1 MKQFGTTYESIQLAT
16 GERVAAK
23 AIENKEVRI
32 MKQVRVTK
40 KAYNEAG
47 ACNEAVAQSESER
60 SKLGQFNIYRR
71 AIGRCVFKGDEAAY
85 SSGGRAEGGGDNEA
99 AMKLPIAVE
108 DVRREVAIMKLL
120 SGHPNVVQFIDV
132 FEDTDFVYICMEI
145 CEGGELLDRILS
157 KRENR
162 YSEKDAAGVVR
173 QMLSVVAKCHLHG
186 VVHRDLKP
194 ENFLFK
200 SKAEDALLKATDFGL
215 SDFRKPGKH
224 FTDVVGSAYYVAP
237 EVLKR
242 RSGPESDVWSIGV
255 ITYILLSGRRPF
267 WDRTE
272 AGIFNEVL
280 KKRPDFREKPWPNV
294 SSSAKDFVKKLL
306 KKDPRARPTAAQ
318 ALSHKWVKEG
328 GDASSVPLDIAVL
341 SNMREFVK
349 YSRLKQMALKAL
361 ATTLEENEVQALR
374 DQFNAMDI
382 NKDGTITID
391 EIRQA
396 LSHDLPFEVKESR
409 VLQILQ
415 AMDTNCD
422 GIIDFDEFVA
432 ATLHVQQLEE
442 ADSTKWQE
450 RSRAAFAQ
458 FDRDN
463 DGYIDAEELRMA
475 AQVNFPL
482 DNLIAEADTDG
493 DGRISLPD
501 HAHAHSHDHSHSHG
515 HHHHHHHCCPSPTTL
530 NAAQRAL
537 LSLFSFLRL
546 APLADRMRESAPL
559 ASLSLALCLAAY
571 AVPLLVPLV
580 VQMQSQPLVVQMLQT
595 GLVAAAFPLTAIPA
609 TMDALVDI
617 AGGAVNIHVLMT
629 VAALA
634 SAAMGNALEGTLLLA
649 MFSISHIAEHYF
661 TEKALGDLRSLQD
674 NNPSTALLIDP
685 SCLSSVG
692 ASTAAAASENGA
704 SGGSNSSISN
714 GSSNGSSSSS
724 SSSSGD
730 GGSERRE
737 GGVVFPGLAALSW
750 SEVPV
755 ADVPVGAMVLVK
767 AGEVV
772 PLDGTVRFGRS
783 LVTAEHLTGT
793 YLSLPSLLLC
803 SFIFSPHPSGRPP
816 RWHRPLRPFP
826 SHHRAPHQVV
836 PLDGTVRFGRSLV
849 TTEHLTGEAHPVE
862 KLPGNTLPGGSRT
875 VDGFLVVET
884 SRKWSEST
892 VARIMQL
899 TEQASSPGVR
909 GSLYRALAVMVAASP
924 CALAVAPL
932 AYFCALTACAAK
944 VSPVLFGWPF
954 LSSPGVRGSL
964 YRALAVMVAASP
976 CALAV
981 APLAYFCA
989 LTACVGKVR
998 LSRSPSS
1005 SRSRVELARGEGV
1018 TVPGTGRLAVM
1029 VAASPCAL
1037 AVAPLAYF
1045 CALTACARKGIL
1057 LKGGHALDATAACDT
1072 VAFDKTGT
1080 LTTGQLALRFIQPL
1094 HSHAP
1099 HTTPSLLTPSSP
1111 VPPSDSTPS
1120 SPSSSTSSPFS
1131 SSSSSASSSSSSPN
1145 FVESEKF
1152 WEDCAMEGT
1161 GGVRRHSHEWEET
1174 GVVVEC
1180 SSASCEAEALA
1191 VAAALEQA
1199 ATHPISRCVR
1209 LGVEW
1214 VSVGMLSRVKA
1225 RQAWW
1230 WSAAVR
1236 AVRRRRWQWLLL
1248 SSKPPRTPLPAGAGA
1263 RAYPAPLSDSLLFF
1277 PTLPHPHHQQ
1287 GATRGCRQQASYS
1300 DRSERGSAAVPGRGL
1315 TSQPLPTP
1323 PSLLVPLLPSPLHRA
1338 LQEDADSRRAT
1349 LTGVSVDQLALQE
1362 YADTRRATL
1371 TGVSVDQLQLVPG
1384 RKLTHSPLFLLFFPR
1399 VLPDRALQ
1407 EYADTRR
1414 ATLTGVSV
1422 DQLQLVPGRKLTH
1435 SPLFLL
1441 FFPRVL
1447 PDRALQEYADTRR
1460 ATLTGVSVDQLQL
1473 VPGRKL
1479 THSPLFLLFFP
1490 RVLPDRAL
1498 QEYADTRR
1506 ATLTGVSVDQLQLV
1520 PGRKLTHSP
1529 LFLLFFPRVLPDR
1542 ALREY
1547 AARRASLTG
1556 VNVDQLQ
1563 LVPGRGLNPPSFR
1576 PLPFSPTSHL
1586 HRALQE
1592 YADSRRATLTGWGA
1606 VRCWLSERDVDQLQL
1621 VPGRGLTATISSMP
1635 GESDRWG
1642 PHEARIGSLDFIAEV
1657 AEDRWASR
1665 AAAGTVQGGDG
1676 FDRDKAARASGA
1688 AAADTPSVSQ
1698 SNPPPPPTLPPSD
1711 LIRAALAVGQK
1722 VTLFHF
1728 EDQLRPGAKEV
1739 VRQLQQQGGLRVQML
1754 TGDHAASAHRVAAAV
1769 GIEGGEVEA
1778 GLRPEDKLRAVEEM
1792 TGRMGREG
1800 RGGVLMVGDGIN
1812 DAPALAAATVG
1823 VVLAERASAT
1833 AVAAADVLLLK
1844 DNISEL
1850 PFLVAKA
1857 RQTTLIVKQSVALAL
1872 TYILLALLPAIPS
1885 LPLFPFACAPPVPF
1899 LQPHPCPP
1907 PHQVKQSVALALT
1920 CILLALLPALLGHM
1934 PLWLTVCA
1942 VGTLNPAPLRRP
1954 GLTSPLLPSPC
1965 SGYTSGVAS

>member
-32 MKQVRVTK
+32 MKQMKLPIAAADR
-40 KAYNEAG
+40 AEGGGDNEA
-47 ACNEAVAQSESER
+47 A
-60 SKLGQFNIYRR
+60 
-71 AIGRCVFKGDEAAY
+71 
-85 SSGGRAEGGGDNEA
+85 GGRAEGGGDNEA
-99 AMKLPIAVE
+99 AVGP
-108 DVRREVAIMKLL
+108 
-120 SGHPNVVQFIDV
+120 SNVVQFIDV
-132 FEDTDFVYICMEI
+132 FEDTDFVYILHGVSAVALAGTSDTIAATSCMSSAWSECI
-145 CEGGELLDRILS
+145 VAEYDASSHVIPTALPSFLRFLPPPSLFYIDCSPFLPSPAPPDCSSPLLHPLPHPLTPPLPSSMAESPLWLIVACYLLHPVASPRPLHPTRPHPHHPHPHPHPPS
-157 KRENR
+157 P
-162 YSEKDAAGVVR
+162 STLHSPSTPPSPSPSPSPCPPPPSPTPPFCTSGVVR

-493 DGRISLPD
+493 DGRISLPEQVAAKARESLTGPAAVAMAASVSRSASAAPLIC

-724 SSSSGD
+724 SSSSSGGGD

-783 LVTAEHLTGT
+783 LVT
-793 YLSLPSLLLC
+793 
-803 SFIFSPHPSGRPP
+803 
-816 RWHRPLRPFP
+816 
-826 SHHRAPHQVV
+826 
-836 PLDGTVRFGRSLV
+836 
-849 TTEHLTGEAHPVE
+849 TEHLTGEAHPVE

-875 VDGFLVVET
+875 IDGFLVVET

-899 TEQASSPGVR
+899 TEQARSQKPPLQRWLDKFSEKYSQAVVGLSVGVAVLGPLLFGWPLLSSPGVR

-932 AYFCALTACAAK
+932 AYFCALTACAA
-944 VSPVLFGWPF
+944 
-954 LSSPGVRGSL
+954 
-964 YRALAVMVAASP
+964 
-976 CALAV
+976 
-981 APLAYFCA
+981 
-989 LTACVGKVR
+989 
-998 LSRSPSS
+998 
-1005 SRSRVELARGEGV
+1005 
-1018 TVPGTGRLAVM
+1018 
-1029 VAASPCAL
+1029 
-1037 AVAPLAYF
+1037 
-1045 CALTACARKGIL
+1045 KGIL

-1161 GGVRRHSHEWEET
+1161 GGVRRHSHEWEESFESTQKSPGVRRHSHEWEET

-1199 ATHPISRCVR
+1199 ATHPI
-1209 LGVEW
+1209 
-1214 VSVGMLSRVKA
+1214 
-1225 RQAWW
+1225 
-1230 WSAAVR
+1230 
-1236 AVRRRRWQWLLL
+1236 
-1248 SSKPPRTPLPAGAGA
+1248 A
-1263 RAYPAPLSDSLLFF
+1263 RAL
-1277 PTLPHPHHQQ
+1277 
-1287 GATRGCRQQASYS
+1287 R
-1300 DRSERGSAAVPGRGL
+1300 
-1315 TSQPLPTP
+1315 
-1323 PSLLVPLLPSPLHRA
+1323 
-1338 LQEDADSRRAT
+1338 
-1349 LTGVSVDQLALQE
+1349 E
-1362 YADTRRATL
+1362 YADSRRATL

-1384 RKLTHSPLFLLFFPR
+1384 R
-1399 VLPDRALQ
+1399 
-1407 EYADTRR
+1407 
-1414 ATLTGVSV
+1414 
-1422 DQLQLVPGRKLTH
+1422 
-1435 SPLFLL
+1435 
-1441 FFPRVL
+1441 
-1447 PDRALQEYADTRR
+1447 
-1460 ATLTGVSVDQLQL
+1460 
-1473 VPGRKL
+1473 
-1479 THSPLFLLFFP
+1479 
-1490 RVLPDRAL
+1490 
-1498 QEYADTRR
+1498 
-1506 ATLTGVSVDQLQLV
+1506 
-1520 PGRKLTHSP
+1520 
-1529 LFLLFFPRVLPDR
+1529 
-1542 ALREY
+1542 
-1547 AARRASLTG
+1547 
-1556 VNVDQLQ
+1556 
-1563 LVPGRGLNPPSFR
+1563 
-1576 PLPFSPTSHL
+1576 
-1586 HRALQE
+1586 
-1592 YADSRRATLTGWGA
+1592 
-1606 VRCWLSERDVDQLQL
+1606 
-1621 VPGRGLTATISSMP
+1621 GLTATISSLP

-1872 TYILLALLPAIPS
+1872 T
-1885 LPLFPFACAPPVPF
+1885 
-1899 LQPHPCPP
+1899 
-1907 PHQVKQSVALALT
+1907 

-1934 PLWLTVCA
+1934 PLWLTVLLHEG
-1942 VGTLNPAPLRRP
+1942 GTLLVCLNSIRALNPAPLRRP
-1954 GLTSPLLPSPC
+1954 GLTSRLLQRAQLLLQRLVGQQDASTI
-1965 SGYTSGVAS
+1965 GNGAAAKGGVPTAGTP

>member
-1 MKQFGTTYESIQLAT
+1 
-16 GERVAAK
+16 
-23 AIENKEVRI
+23 
-32 MKQVRVTK
+32 
-40 KAYNEAG
+40 
-47 ACNEAVAQSESER
+47 
-60 SKLGQFNIYRR
+60 
-71 AIGRCVFKGDEAAY
+71 
-85 SSGGRAEGGGDNEA
+85 
-99 AMKLPIAVE
+99 MKLPIAVE

-501 HAHAHSHDHSHSHG
+501 ESSVPLITGTPVAGARAGARRRANIRCHSSAGAGGSDGIRAGDLVTNAGEGETKARGIGHG
-515 HHHHHHHCCPSPTTL
+515 HEEKQDDH
-530 NAAQRAL
+530 AQRAL

-580 VQMQSQPLVVQMLQT
+580 VQMQSQPLVLQMLQT
-595 GLVAAAFPLTAIPA
+595 GLVAAALPLTAIPA

-634 SAAMGNALEGTLLLA
+634 SVAMGNALEGTLLLA

-704 SGGSNSSISN
+704 SGGSNSSNSN
-714 GSSNGSSSSS
+714 GSSNGSSSS

-783 LVTAEHLTGT
+783 LVTAEHLTSPAPT
-793 YLSLPSLLLC
+793 FFFLPCCSALSY
-803 SFIFSPHPSGRPP
+803 FPP
-816 RWHRPLRPFP
+816 TL
-826 SHHRAPHQVV
+826 QVV
-836 PLDGTVRFGRSLV
+836 PLDGTVHFGRSLV
-849 TTEHLTGEAHPVE
+849 TAEHLTGEAHPVE
-862 KLPGNTLPGGSRT
+862 KLPGNSLPGGSRT
-875 VDGFLVVET
+875 VDSFLVVET
-884 SRKWSEST
+884 SRKCAQLARGAG
-892 VARIMQL
+892 VAVSGSSSDGGGIAL
-899 TEQASSPGVR
+899 SPGVR

-944 VSPVLFGWPF
+944 GILLKG
-954 LSSPGVRGSL
+954 GH
-964 YRALAVMVAASP
+964 ALDATAACDTS
-976 CALAV
+976 
-981 APLAYFCA
+981 
-989 LTACVGKVR
+989 
-998 LSRSPSS
+998 
-1005 SRSRVELARGEGV
+1005 
-1018 TVPGTGRLAVM
+1018 
-1029 VAASPCAL
+1029 
-1037 AVAPLAYF
+1037 
-1045 CALTACARKGIL
+1045 IL

-1080 LTTGQLALRFIQPL
+1080 LTTGQLAL
-1094 HSHAP
+1094 
-1099 HTTPSLLTPSSP
+1099 
-1111 VPPSDSTPS
+1111 
-1120 SPSSSTSSPFS
+1120 
-1131 SSSSSASSSSSSPN
+1131 
-1145 FVESEKF
+1145 
-1152 WEDCAMEGT
+1152 
-1161 GGVRRHSHEWEET
+1161 
-1174 GVVVEC
+1174 
-1180 SSASCEAEALA
+1180 
-1191 VAAALEQA
+1191 
-1199 ATHPISRCVR
+1199 
-1209 LGVEW
+1209 
-1214 VSVGMLSRVKA
+1214 
-1225 RQAWW
+1225 
-1230 WSAAVR
+1230 
-1236 AVRRRRWQWLLL
+1236 
-1248 SSKPPRTPLPAGAGA
+1248 
-1263 RAYPAPLSDSLLFF
+1263 
-1277 PTLPHPHHQQ
+1277 
-1287 GATRGCRQQASYS
+1287 
-1300 DRSERGSAAVPGRGL
+1300 
-1315 TSQPLPTP
+1315 P
-1323 PSLLVPLLPSPLHRA
+1323 PSL
-1338 LQEDADSRRAT
+1338 
-1349 LTGVSVDQLALQE
+1349 
-1362 YADTRRATL
+1362 
-1371 TGVSVDQLQLVPG
+1371 
-1384 RKLTHSPLFLLFFPR
+1384 
-1399 VLPDRALQ
+1399 
-1407 EYADTRR
+1407 
-1414 ATLTGVSV
+1414 
-1422 DQLQLVPGRKLTH
+1422 
-1435 SPLFLL
+1435 
-1441 FFPRVL
+1441 
-1447 PDRALQEYADTRR
+1447 
-1460 ATLTGVSVDQLQL
+1460 
-1473 VPGRKL
+1473 
-1479 THSPLFLLFFP
+1479 
-1490 RVLPDRAL
+1490 
-1498 QEYADTRR
+1498 
-1506 ATLTGVSVDQLQLV
+1506 
-1520 PGRKLTHSP
+1520 
-1529 LFLLFFPRVLPDR
+1529 
-1542 ALREY
+1542 
-1547 AARRASLTG
+1547 
-1556 VNVDQLQ
+1556 
-1563 LVPGRGLNPPSFR
+1563 
-1576 PLPFSPTSHL
+1576 PF
-1586 HRALQE
+1586 
-1592 YADSRRATLTGWGA
+1592 
-1606 VRCWLSERDVDQLQL
+1606 
-1621 VPGRGLTATISSMP
+1621 
-1635 GESDRWG
+1635 
-1642 PHEARIGSLDFIAEV
+1642 
-1657 AEDRWASR
+1657 
-1665 AAAGTVQGGDG
+1665 
-1676 FDRDKAARASGA
+1676 
-1688 AAADTPSVSQ
+1688 
-1698 SNPPPPPTLPPSD
+1698 LPPLVLSS
-1711 LIRAALAVGQK
+1711 IPSGYS
-1722 VTLFHF
+1722 T
-1728 EDQLRPGAKEV
+1728 
-1739 VRQLQQQGGLRVQML
+1739 
-1754 TGDHAASAHRVAAAV
+1754 
-1769 GIEGGEVEA
+1769 EGGA
-1778 GLRPEDKLRAVEEM
+1778 RF
-1792 TGRMGREG
+1792 GRH
-1800 RGGVLMVGDGIN
+1800 
-1812 DAPALAAATVG
+1812 
-1823 VVLAERASAT
+1823 S
-1833 AVAAADVLLLK
+1833 
-1844 DNISEL
+1844 S
-1850 PFLVAKA
+1850 
-1857 RQTTLIVKQSVALAL
+1857 
-1872 TYILLALLPAIPS
+1872 
-1885 LPLFPFACAPPVPF
+1885 
-1899 LQPHPCPP
+1899 
-1907 PHQVKQSVALALT
+1907 
-1920 CILLALLPALLGHM
+1920 
-1934 PLWLTVCA
+1934 
-1942 VGTLNPAPLRRP
+1942 
-1954 GLTSPLLPSPC
+1954 
-1965 SGYTSGVAS
+1965 

>member
-60 SKLGQFNIYRR
+60 SKL
-71 AIGRCVFKGDEAAY
+71 DEAAY

-99 AMKLPIAVE
+99 AVSTQFSNPTTLSGPLLPPPPFPPHPIPPSPQPPSPRPQMKLPIAVE

-463 DGYIDAEELRMA
+463 DGYIDAEELRM
-475 AQVNFPL
+475 V
-482 DNLIAEADTDG
+482 T
-493 DGRISLPD
+493 
-501 HAHAHSHDHSHSHG
+501 
-515 HHHHHHHCCPSPTTL
+515 
-530 NAAQRAL
+530 QRAL

-724 SSSSGD
+724 SSSSSGD

-783 LVTAEHLTGT
+783 LVT
-793 YLSLPSLLLC
+793 
-803 SFIFSPHPSGRPP
+803 
-816 RWHRPLRPFP
+816 
-826 SHHRAPHQVV
+826 
-836 PLDGTVRFGRSLV
+836 
-849 TTEHLTGEAHPVE
+849 TEHLTGEAHPVE
-862 KLPGNTLPGGSRT
+862 KLPGNTLPGGSHT

-899 TEQASSPGVR
+899 TEQARSQKPPLQRWLDKFSEKYSQAVVGLSVGVAVLGPVLFGWPLLSSPGVR

-932 AYFCALTACAAK
+932 AYFCALTACAA
-944 VSPVLFGWPF
+944 
-954 LSSPGVRGSL
+954 
-964 YRALAVMVAASP
+964 
-976 CALAV
+976 
-981 APLAYFCA
+981 
-989 LTACVGKVR
+989 
-998 LSRSPSS
+998 
-1005 SRSRVELARGEGV
+1005 
-1018 TVPGTGRLAVM
+1018 
-1029 VAASPCAL
+1029 
-1037 AVAPLAYF
+1037 
-1045 CALTACARKGIL
+1045 KGIL

-1199 ATHPISRCVR
+1199 ATHPI
-1209 LGVEW
+1209 
-1214 VSVGMLSRVKA
+1214 A
-1225 RQAWW
+1225 R
-1230 WSAAVR
+1230 
-1236 AVRRRRWQWLLL
+1236 
-1248 SSKPPRTPLPAGAGA
+1248 
-1263 RAYPAPLSDSLLFF
+1263 
-1277 PTLPHPHHQQ
+1277 
-1287 GATRGCRQQASYS
+1287 
-1300 DRSERGSAAVPGRGL
+1300 
-1315 TSQPLPTP
+1315 
-1323 PSLLVPLLPSPLHRA
+1323 
-1338 LQEDADSRRAT
+1338 
-1349 LTGVSVDQLALQE
+1349 ALQE
-1362 YADTRRATL
+1362 YADSRRATL

-1384 RKLTHSPLFLLFFPR
+1384 R
-1399 VLPDRALQ
+1399 
-1407 EYADTRR
+1407 
-1414 ATLTGVSV
+1414 
-1422 DQLQLVPGRKLTH
+1422 
-1435 SPLFLL
+1435 
-1441 FFPRVL
+1441 
-1447 PDRALQEYADTRR
+1447 
-1460 ATLTGVSVDQLQL
+1460 
-1473 VPGRKL
+1473 
-1479 THSPLFLLFFP
+1479 
-1490 RVLPDRAL
+1490 
-1498 QEYADTRR
+1498 
-1506 ATLTGVSVDQLQLV
+1506 
-1520 PGRKLTHSP
+1520 
-1529 LFLLFFPRVLPDR
+1529 
-1542 ALREY
+1542 
-1547 AARRASLTG
+1547 
-1556 VNVDQLQ
+1556 
-1563 LVPGRGLNPPSFR
+1563 
-1576 PLPFSPTSHL
+1576 
-1586 HRALQE
+1586 
-1592 YADSRRATLTGWGA
+1592 
-1606 VRCWLSERDVDQLQL
+1606 
-1621 VPGRGLTATISSMP
+1621 GLTATISSLP

-1920 CILLALLPALLGHM
+1920 CILLALLPAIPSLPLFPFACAPPVPFLQPHPCPPPHQVKQSVALALTCILLALLPALLGHM

-1942 VGTLNPAPLRRP
+1942 VGWAGVDCGGYGTLNPAPLRRP

-1965 SGYTSGVAS
+1965 SGYTS